1 MGCGQGLLGILAAK
15 MGASAVCLQD
25 YNI

>member
-15 MGASAVCLQD
+15 MGASVVCLQD